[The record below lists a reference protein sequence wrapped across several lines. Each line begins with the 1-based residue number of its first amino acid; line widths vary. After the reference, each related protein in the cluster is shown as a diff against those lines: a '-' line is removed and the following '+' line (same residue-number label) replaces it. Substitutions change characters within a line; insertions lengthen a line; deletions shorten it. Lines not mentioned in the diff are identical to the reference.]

1 MANPSDAATRLLT
14 GTGLGVLLVAG
25 LGFIEGRSSIDELGV
40 GWALVLIGL
49 MFIGLGKTLGNGTGP
64 LSGAFPDE
72 TTEEL
77 ATRVRNDVNE
87 SVKAA
92 SVGSAW
98 AELEANVL
106 EQELS
111 EQE

>member
-1 MANPSDAATRLLT
+1 
-14 GTGLGVLLVAG
+14 
-25 LGFIEGRSSIDELGV
+25 
-40 GWALVLIGL
+40 
-49 MFIGLGKTLGNGTGP
+49 LGNGTGP